1 MNSEPGDRRCTKA
14 MALARPGHQH
24 QSISKANFVTSTGW
38 RGAEGGHV
46 QNETNFG
53 QHLQATSRRV
63 AWLRFA
69 ALRILATGN
78 DARKCAIQS
87 WNLNNGNKNYEH
99 EYFNVVAICI
109 RKPLRGPTPALNS
122 GHKMKSPAKQ
132 RNLYGPRHQQ
142 QPEQHQ
148 QHRRQ
153 PQTSHCACPIRSIRG
168 VYCCLAL

>member
-14 MALARPGHQH
+14 MAPARPGQARTWHQH

-38 RGAEGGHV
+38 RGGGGWGHV

-53 QHLQATSRRV
+53 QHLQATSRR
-63 AWLRFA
+63 AASRRFA

-122 GHKMKSPAKQ
+122 GHKMKSPPKQ
-132 RNLYGPRHQQ
+132 RNLYGQRHQQ
-142 QPEQHQ
+142 Q
-148 QHRRQ
+148 
-153 PQTSHCACPIRSIRG
+153 
-168 VYCCLAL
+168 